1 MLGKLRKKSVEKK
14 DDVKWCSACNKYQN
28 LELGDWKK
36 CRGTRRWVCI
46 SCKER
51 KSESFIK
58 RKDEVPKVQSL

>member
-51 KSESFIK
+51 KSDSFFK
-58 RKDEVPKVQSL
+58 KKNEVSKVQEL